1 MHLEDERVAVAHAL
15 ASRLF
20 SSGETARGGRSSLV
34 AWQRYYADRLNMPI
48 KAVVSVQNRGLADA
62 LSAYS
67 RGKG

>member
-1 MHLEDERVAVAHAL
+1 
-15 ASRLF
+15 
-20 SSGETARGGRSSLV
+20 LV